1 MKDYE
6 FEVCYHPGKVNVVVD
21 ALSLKA
27 HSNNLPAVRSMGE
40 ESINQVLPDLSL
52 YNITLMLTLRSEI
65 IATQKR
71 DKGMKHIQRRI
82 REGDLKV
89 VCFCEDTEG
98 TLWFKNGLVVPR
110 RGALTKKILD
120 EAHAS
125 RYSINLGSTK
135 MYHDLWQ
142 QFWWTRMK

>member
-6 FEVCYHPGKVNVVVD
+6 LEVCYHPGKVNVDVD

-52 YNITLMLTLRSEI
+52 YNITLMLTLSEI

-71 DKGMKHIQRRI
+71 DKGMKHIQRR
-82 REGDLKV
+82 
-89 VCFCEDTEG
+89 
-98 TLWFKNGLVVPR
+98 
-110 RGALTKKILD
+110 
-120 EAHAS
+120 
-125 RYSINLGSTK
+125 
-135 MYHDLWQ
+135 
-142 QFWWTRMK
+142 